1 MVEGKMDKSLK
12 KILKRVVV
20 KDMQEQLAV
29 ADSKLGS
36 VIKVSVKSVV
46 VLAIEEMRTLYMT
59 GQEICAH
66 KFGNGIPTK

>member
-59 GQEICAH
+59 GQEICVQ